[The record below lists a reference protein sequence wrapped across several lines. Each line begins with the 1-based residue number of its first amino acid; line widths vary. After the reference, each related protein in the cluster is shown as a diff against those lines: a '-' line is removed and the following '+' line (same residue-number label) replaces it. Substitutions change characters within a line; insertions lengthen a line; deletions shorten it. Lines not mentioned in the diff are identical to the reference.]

1 MVDLGLDVPSGATPS
16 SGGMQASCVPADGF
30 MPPGPPPPPPPPPP
44 PLFTLAAFEILE
56 LVLMIVF
63 GPFVMAAVADDV
75 GNRLLPA
82 LAPAGTPL
90 ASTINDWPAPPPPP
104 PPDSKAG
111 PMIGILLG
119 GCGSTSMYSTSSLIF
134 LICSTSTPSL
144 SSIRSSVSSFVTW
157 NLCRSSLPFS
167 SSILSCLSLSSFF
180 FFPASSDS
188 TSHSN

>member
-1 MVDLGLDVPSGATPS
+1 
-16 SGGMQASCVPADGF
+16 MQASCVPADGF
-30 MPPGPPPPPPPPPP
+30 MPPGPPPPPPP

-63 GPFVMAAVADDV
+63 GPFVMVAVADD
-75 GNRLLPA
+75 
-82 LAPAGTPL
+82 
-90 ASTINDWPAPPPPP
+90 
-104 PPDSKAG
+104 
-111 PMIGILLG
+111 
-119 GCGSTSMYSTSSLIF
+119 YSTSSLIF

-180 FFPASSDS
+180 FLPASSDS